1 MAANAEWM
9 LRQRRLMS
17 SVIPGGDRLWC
28 KGLQP
33 ALQVTPDSGGL
44 WMQFYECEAYYWTS
58 ISRLATTLAEID
70 PQAADQL
77 RARRPLIARPLEGGR
92 AVHRT
97 FSGGAGA

>member
-1 MAANAEWM
+1 M

-44 WMQFYECEAYYWTS
+44 WMQFYECEAYYWPI
-58 ISRLATTLAEID
+58 ISRLATRPERRSTRK
-70 PQAADQL
+70 AAAKL
-77 RARRPLIARPLEGGR
+77 RAEAEAIA
-92 AVHRT
+92 AT
-97 FSGGAGA
+97 C